1 MTPTKNPCMHEEQP
15 ENVSNQRRVQSKN
28 HVCMTNSG
36 VSVKTNGT
44 LDHGTMRNSSSKWV

>member
-15 ENVSNQRRVQSKN
+15 ENVSNQSRVQSKN

-44 LDHGTMRNSSSKWV
+44 LDHRTMRNSSSKWV